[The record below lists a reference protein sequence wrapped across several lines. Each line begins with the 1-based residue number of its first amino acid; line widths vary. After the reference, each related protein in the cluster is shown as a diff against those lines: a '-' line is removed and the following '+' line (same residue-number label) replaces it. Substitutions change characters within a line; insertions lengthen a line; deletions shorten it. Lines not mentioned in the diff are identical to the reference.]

1 MYTDVCAIAHIR
13 LEDSLQDRSSPT
25 IKVSGIKLK
34 MSGLAAALLSNLS
47 HRASPILSFFFFET
61 YYVDLVGLELTE
73 NYRLQSPK

>member
-34 MSGLAAALLSNLS
+34 MSGLAAALLSKPSSQPNT
-47 HRASPILSFFFFET
+47 FFFFET